1 MKAIRRTAF
10 EACVLVLA
18 GVVIGFGYNSVRG
31 KGSIDPHKGYFAEG
45 PGEQRY
51 QEVSFAEVVDLLND
65 PDTELGLNVF
75 VDARSSELYAEGHI
89 PGAVW
94 CDPYETE
101 AHIDDVTGVA
111 TAADKVIVYCTGG
124 ECEDSIFMCRELL
137 EAGIARKAIYLYPDG
152 WNEWIERGQPVE
164 QERDE

>member
-18 GVVIGFGYNSVRG
+18 GVVIGFGYNSVRA
-31 KGSIDPHKGYFAEG
+31 KGSIDLHKDYFAKG
-45 PGEQRY
+45 PGDQPYE
-51 QEVSFAEVVDLLND
+51 EVSFAEVVDLLND
-65 PDTELGLNVF
+65 PDTDLGLNVF
-75 VDARSSELYAEGHI
+75 VDARSSELYVEGHM

-101 AHIDDVTGVA
+101 AHIDDVLGVA
-111 TAADKVIVYCTGG
+111 AAADKVIVYCSGG
-124 ECEDSIFMCRELL
+124 ECEDSFFMCRELL
-137 EAGIARKAIYLYPDG
+137 EAGIARKAIYVYPGG

-164 QERDE
+164 QEWDE